1 MKMEEILTLEGV
13 VTLTKGLDDYLDIS
27 PVWPASRL
35 HRISE
40 IATNI
45 GQSNIISQAEGAL
58 TRYKEV
64 EDMLEQRKS
73 TLGRAEERL
82 KVMNELD
89 H

>member
-1 MKMEEILTLEGV
+1 MKMEEIVTIEGV
-13 VTLTKGLDDYLDIS
+13 VTLTKGLDDYLERF

-40 IATNI
+40 IAANI
-45 GQSNIISQAEGAL
+45 GQASVISQAEGAL

-82 KVMNELD
+82 KVI